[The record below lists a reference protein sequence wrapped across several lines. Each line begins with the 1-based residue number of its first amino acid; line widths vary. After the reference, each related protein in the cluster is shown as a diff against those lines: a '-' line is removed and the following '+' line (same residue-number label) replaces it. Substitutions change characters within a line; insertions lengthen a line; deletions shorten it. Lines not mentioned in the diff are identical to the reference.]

1 MSAPGEERLFIDA
14 SVNTAQSCGYYVRS
28 DLKEIIQRIEA
39 QGHKVIGIVY
49 NDTYTL
55 ELLLDPPLGGEE
67 E

>member
-1 MSAPGEERLFIDA
+1 MSTASEERCFIDT
-14 SVNTAQSCGYYVRS
+14 SVHRAESCGYYVRS
-28 DLKEIIQRIEA
+28 DLKEVIQRIEA
-39 QGHKVIGIVY
+39 MGHKVIGIVY